1 MNNKKQTEIF
11 SDISDTTALPRSF
24 KGSIASLRNRNF
36 LFLWLGLLVMFGAVH
51 MQMIARGYLVYELT
65 SSPVLLGIVNAGFA
79 VPMLL
84 LSLFGGAIADRFNR
98 KTIILIGQ
106 AIVFLTPFA
115 MTVLIYIDI
124 VKWHHLLIGAIIQ
137 GAGFSIMI
145 PARQAIIPQ
154 FVGKANITNAMAL
167 TASAMSI
174 TTLLAPTIAGN
185 LWAFIEKIN
194 HLSFSLLNFDLS
206 FSPAATVYTVIS
218 FLGIVSL
225 IITIY
230 MGRPP
235 NIRNSKNNIKAESSI
250 FADILDGLKYIRSNR
265 LVLILLVMGLAT
277 TLLAMPYRFLLP
289 VFVVDVYERGSDA
302 YGWLVTLGG
311 VGTMIG
317 AILISWLGAWKR
329 GLFLILGSI
338 ISAIGLI
345 MLAALPFY
353 ITALGVMVL
362 LGLGDAAR
370 RTLNQALIMSN
381 VDDAY
386 QARVM
391 SVFMLNFGLMPLGV
405 LPAGIAMEY
414 WGGPL
419 VIGILGILLLLVTI
433 IIFVSQKQLRTIN

>member
-1 MNNKKQTEIF
+1 MNNKKRTEIF
-11 SDISDTTALPRSF
+11 SDPHDTTPLPRSF
-24 KGSIASLRNRNF
+24 KSSIASLRNRNF

-65 SSPVLLGIVNAGFA
+65 SSPVLLSIVNAGFA
-79 VPMLL
+79 IPMLL

-115 MTVLIYIDI
+115 MTILIYIDI
-124 VKWHHLLIGAIIQ
+124 VIWYHLLIGSIIQ
-137 GAGFSIMI
+137 GAGFSIMM

-174 TTLLAPTIAGN
+174 TTLIAPTIAGN
-185 LWAFIEKIN
+185 LWALIERIN
-194 HLSFSLLNFDLS
+194 HLNFSFLNFDLS
-206 FSPAATVYTVIS
+206 FTPAATVYTVIA
-218 FLGIVSL
+218 FLGIISFF
-225 IITIY
+225 ITSY

-235 NIRNSKNNIKAESSI
+235 NIRESKNEIKEKNSI
-250 FADILDGLKYIRSNR
+250 FTDILDGLKYIRTNR
-265 LVLILLVMGLAT
+265 LVLILLIMGLTT

-362 LGLGDAAR
+362 LGLGDSAR
-370 RTLNQALIMSN
+370 RTLNQALIMSS

-405 LPAGIAMEY
+405 VPAGIAMEY
-414 WGGPL
+414 WNGPL
-419 VIGILGILLLLVTI
+419 VIGALGILLLLVTI

>member
-11 SDISDTTALPRSF
+11 SDANDTHPLPRSF
-24 KGSIASLRNRNF
+24 KSSIASLRNRNF

-65 SSPVLLGIVNAGFA
+65 ASPVLLGIVNAGFA

-115 MTVLIYIDI
+115 MTILIYIDI
-124 VKWHHLLIGAIIQ
+124 VKWYHLLIGSIIQ
-137 GAGFSIMI
+137 GAGFSIMM

-206 FSPAATVYTVIS
+206 FSPAGTVYTVIS
-218 FLGIVSL
+218 CLGIASL
-225 IITIY
+225 FITIY

-235 NIRNSKNNIKAESSI
+235 NIRNSKNKTEEKSSI
-250 FADILDGLKYIRSNR
+250 FADILDGLKYIRTNR
-265 LVLILLVMGLAT
+265 LVLILLIMGLAT

-419 VIGILGILLLLVTI
+419 VIGVLGILLLLVTI
-433 IIFVSQKQLRTIN
+433 IIFVSQKQLRTTN